1 MTNQASKKANP
12 NTKPRVRSR
21 RGNTAERAMDI
32 AESMFADRGFDGVT
46 VKQIAE
52 QLGIKEP
59 SLYKH
64 FASKEALYEAVLARG
79 VQPLLDEIDS
89 LRQQISNLNELLKM
103 PADLLRTLAKHPD
116 VARLLHRE
124 LASGSAGMHPVAA
137 DWFSRLLGHSRD
149 FQEIAS
155 QQSNRGGST
164 WLLQP
169 MAMMNMIL
177 GYFACGALYKQVAG
191 GNVLDQATL
200 EEQCRLVEQVYK
212 TFLLA
217 GS

>member
-1 MTNQASKKANP
+1 MTEP
-12 NTKPRVRSR
+12 KPRNRSR
-21 RGNTAERAMDI
+21 RGDTAERAMDI
-32 AESMFADRGFDGVT
+32 AERMFADRGFDGVT

-52 QLGIKEP
+52 ELGIKEP

-79 VQPLLDEIDS
+79 VQPLMDEIDNM
-89 LRQQISNLNELLKM
+89 RQQITSLSELLKM
-103 PADLLRTLAKHPD
+103 PADMLRTLAKHPD

-137 DWFSRLLGHSRD
+137 DWFSRLLGHSRN
-149 FQEIAS
+149 FQEMIS
-155 QQSNRGGST
+155 QKSTEGSTT

-169 MAMMNMIL
+169 MAMMNIIL
-177 GYFACGALYKQVAG
+177 GYFACGELYKQEAG
-191 GNVLDQATL
+191 GNALEPESL
-200 EEQCRLVEQVYK
+200 EEQCYVVEQVYK
-212 TFLLA
+212 TFLLT